1 MNCKAQLNELD
12 MDIMDDM
19 DEKSSVFFLKRSFQS
34 SCQLDI
40 SLVTACS
47 ISYCFNCYLYGL
59 LLHIIK
65 SEYQI

>member
-19 DEKSSVFFLKRSFQS
+19 DEKSSIFFLKKKEFSKLK
-34 SCQLDI
+34 LDI